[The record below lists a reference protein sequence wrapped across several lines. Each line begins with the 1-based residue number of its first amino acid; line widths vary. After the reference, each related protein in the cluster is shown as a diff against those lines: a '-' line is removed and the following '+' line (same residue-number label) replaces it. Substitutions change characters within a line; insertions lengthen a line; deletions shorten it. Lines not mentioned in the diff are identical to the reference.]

1 MAGGAPFLV
10 WEPIEAPSPC
20 PHIPGNGPDMPHN
33 DAPASAPH
41 QLRRTAPRSV
51 LLLLLFAALVALLP
65 GVTGMA
71 GSSVW
76 ALPLGVVMA
85 ALGLWVYRLAVH
97 RIEGR
102 QALELSGEGAG
113 RDIGWGLSVGIGM
126 FTVTIATI
134 ALLGGYRVT
143 GWGSF
148 EAFLAMCG
156 LMCAVAVAEELL
168 FRGVLFPILE
178 RAAGTWWALAISSA
192 LFGGLH
198 LVNPNASL
206 WGALAICL
214 QAGLLLGAAYVA
226 TRSLWLPIG
235 LHLGWNLAQAGIF
248 GTAVSGSEDAFDGL
262 LNGETIGLPV
272 ISGGAFGPEGS
283 VVAVLFCAVVT
294 VYLLR
299 VARLKGHIVPRSGSR
314 S

>member
-1 MAGGAPFLV
+1 M
-10 WEPIEAPSPC
+10 S
-20 PHIPGNGPDMPHN
+20 HN
-33 DAPASAPH
+33 DAPESTFGK
-41 QLRRTAPRSV
+41 LRRTAPRSV
-51 LLLLLFAALVALLP
+51 VLLLLFGALSALLP

-85 ALGLWVYRLAVH
+85 ALGLWAYRLAVR

-102 QALELSGEGAG
+102 EPLELSREGAG
-113 RDIGWGLSVGIGM
+113 RDLGWGISVGIGM
-126 FTVTIATI
+126 FTATIATI

-148 EAFLAMCG
+148 EAFLAVCG

-168 FRGVLFPILE
+168 FRGVLFRILE
-178 RAAGTWWALAISSA
+178 EAAGTWWALAISSV

-206 WGALAICL
+206 WGALAISL
-214 QAGLLLGAAYVA
+214 EAGLLLGAAYVA

-248 GTAVSGSEDAFDGL
+248 GTAVSGSEDAFAGL
-262 LNGETIGLPV
+262 LTGETIGLAV

-283 VVAVLFCAVVT
+283 VVAVLFCVVVT
-294 VYLLR
+294 VYLLH
-299 VARLKGHIVPRSGSR
+299 VAHRRGHIVPRPGSR

>member
-1 MAGGAPFLV
+1 M
-10 WEPIEAPSPC
+10 
-20 PHIPGNGPDMPHN
+20 
-33 DAPASAPH
+33 
-41 QLRRTAPRSV
+41 
-51 LLLLLFAALVALLP
+51 LLFAVLAALLP

-85 ALGLWVYRLAVH
+85 ALGLGAYRLAVR

-102 QALELSGEGAG
+102 EPRELSGEGAV
-113 RDIGWGLSVGIGM
+113 RDFGGGTVVGVGM
-126 FTVTIATI
+126 FTATIATI
-134 ALLGGYRVT
+134 TLLGGYRAT

-148 EAFLAMCG
+148 EAFLAVCG

-168 FRGVLFPILE
+168 FRGVLFRILE
-178 RAAGTWWALAISSA
+178 RSVGTWWALALSSV

-206 WGALAICL
+206 WGALAISL
-214 QAGLLLGAAYVA
+214 QGGLLLGAAYVA

-248 GTAVSGSEDAFDGL
+248 GTAVSGSEDAFVGL
-262 LNGETIGLPV
+262 LVGETVGLTV
-272 ISGGAFGPEGS
+272 ISGGTFGPEGS

-299 VARLKGHIVPRSGSR
+299 VVRLRGHIVPRTGSR
-314 S
+314 N

>member
-1 MAGGAPFLV
+1 M
-10 WEPIEAPSPC
+10 S
-20 PHIPGNGPDMPHN
+20 HD
-33 DAPASAPH
+33 DAPVSAPRE
-41 QLRRTAPRSV
+41 LRRTAPRSV
-51 LLLLLFAALVALLP
+51 LLLLLFAVLAALLP

-85 ALGLWVYRLAVH
+85 ALGLGAYRLAVR

-102 QALELSGEGAG
+102 EPRELSGEGAV
-113 RDIGWGLSVGIGM
+113 RDFGGGTVVGVGM
-126 FTVTIATI
+126 FTATIATI
-134 ALLGGYRVT
+134 TLLGGYRAT

-148 EAFLAMCG
+148 EAFLAVCG

-168 FRGVLFPILE
+168 FRGVLFRILE
-178 RAAGTWWALAISSA
+178 RSVGTWWALALSSV

-206 WGALAICL
+206 WGALAISL
-214 QAGLLLGAAYVA
+214 QGGLLLGAAYVA

-248 GTAVSGSEDAFDGL
+248 GTAVSGSEDAFVGL
-262 LNGETIGLPV
+262 LVGETVGLTV
-272 ISGGAFGPEGS
+272 ISGGTFGPEGS

-299 VARLKGHIVPRSGSR
+299 VVRLRGHIVPRTGSR
-314 S
+314 N

>member
-1 MAGGAPFLV
+1 
-10 WEPIEAPSPC
+10 
-20 PHIPGNGPDMPHN
+20 MPHN
-33 DAPASAPH
+33 DAPESPFRK
-41 QLRRTAPRSV
+41 LRRTAPRSV
-51 LLLLLFAALVALLP
+51 VLLLLFGALSAFLP
-65 GVTGMA
+65 GVTGMV

-76 ALPLGVVMA
+76 ALPIGVVMA
-85 ALGLWVYRLAVH
+85 ALGLWAYRLAVR

-102 QALELSGEGAG
+102 EPLELSREGAS
-113 RDIGWGLSVGIGM
+113 RDIGWGISVGIGI
-126 FTVTIATI
+126 FTATIATI

-148 EAFLAMCG
+148 EAFLAVCG
-156 LMCAVAVAEELL
+156 LMCAVAVGEELL
-168 FRGVLFPILE
+168 FRGVLFRILE
-178 RAAGTWWALAISSA
+178 EAAGTWWALAISSL

-206 WGALAICL
+206 WGALAISL
-214 QAGLLLGAAYVA
+214 EAGLLLGAAYVA

-248 GTAVSGSEDAFDGL
+248 GTAVSGSEDAFAGL
-262 LNGETIGLPV
+262 LVGETIGLAV

-283 VVAVLFCAVVT
+283 VMAVLFCVVVT

-299 VARLKGHIVPRSGSR
+299 VAHRRGHIVPCPTHRS
-314 S
+314 